1 MPKNCRILEIAKE
14 ISTQLFVREI
24 PLEYATPGLPK
35 DELLAQL
42 ANNFTNSDELI
53 KNLAV
58 SCSNNWDKAK
68 GCAWDFDQGLACE
81 LLTEAYQ
88 YIHQEAIKVV
98 AESLPPD
105 YLKTSVLS

>member
-1 MPKNCRILEIAKE
+1 MSKDVDMPKTCRILEISKE
-14 ISTQLFVREI
+14 NSSQLFVREI
-24 PLEYATPGLPK
+24 PLEYATPDLPK

-58 SCSNNWDKAK
+58 YCSNNWDKAQ

-81 LLTEAYQ
+81 LLSEAYR
-88 YIHQEAIKVV
+88 YIHQEAMKVV
-98 AESLPPD
+98 VESLPPNI
-105 YLKTSVLS
+105 